1 MNYDIAIIG
10 GGITGS
16 SAAYFLSLAANAGRV
31 CVIEP
36 DPAYARAS
44 TPHGAGGVRR
54 LFSRPENVA
63 MSQFSLDFYADFANN
78 VDCGTDGVDISFRR
92 QGYLF
97 VVGKNGINDL
107 EKNADL
113 QLSMGV
119 PAEILDVASLRD
131 RFPSLGLEDIALGC
145 HSPQDAWIDPYSVLQ
160 GFRRGAENNGV
171 DCIQASVDD
180 LDMMGGLVKTAR
192 LDNGEQISADMFI
205 NCAGPWC
212 GEIAQMAGLE
222 VPVKPMCRVQHY
234 WLCEDDV
241 EPMPLVKDE
250 SGMFF
255 RPEGNGFAG
264 GCPSFDIDPGFI
276 FDVDRG
282 FFANY
287 FEETVWPLIATR
299 LPKFERIKLQR
310 TWGGHYAQN
319 TFDGNM
325 IIGKISDRV
334 PNMLTACGFSGH
346 GVMHAPAVGRA
357 LSELALH
364 NRYETLDLS
373 AMGMDRVR
381 ENQPYGEAG
390 IR

>member
-1 MNYDIAIIG
+1 
-10 GGITGS
+10 
-16 SAAYFLSLAANAGRV
+16 
-31 CVIEP
+31 
-36 DPAYARAS
+36 
-44 TPHGAGGVRR
+44 
-54 LFSRPENVA
+54 

-78 VDCGTDGVDISFRR
+78 VDCGTEGANISFRR

-97 VVGKNGINDL
+97 VVGANGVNDL

-119 PAEILDVASLRD
+119 SAEVLDVPSLRD
-131 RFPSLGLEDIALGC
+131 RFPSLGLEDIVLGC
-145 HSPQDAWIDPYSVLQ
+145 HSPQDAWIDPYAALQ

-171 DCIQASVDD
+171 DYIQASVVD
-180 LDMMGGLVKTAR
+180 LDVVDGLVRTVR
-192 LDNGEQISADMFI
+192 LSNNQKISASVFV

-212 GEIAQMAGLE
+212 GEIAHMAGLE
-222 VPVKPMCRVQHY
+222 VPVKPMCRVQHF

-241 EPMPLVKDE
+241 EALPLVKDE

-264 GCPSFDIDPGFI
+264 GCPRFDIEPGFI

-282 FFANY
+282 FLANY

-334 PNMLTACGFSGH
+334 PNMLTACDFSGH
-346 GVMHAPAVGRA
+346 GLMHAPAVGRV

-364 NRYETLDLS
+364 NRYKTLGLS
-373 AMGMDRVR
+373 AMEMDRVCS
-381 ENQPYGEAG
+381 NQPYGEVG